1 MPVNQQTHPA
11 KEFEMGS
18 RSSGRRPR
26 PNHLKALEGSRE
38 SRINRNEPIPD
49 DAPILPP
56 VELPPDARAVWDRLA
71 PDLIAKRVLQA
82 WDVDSF
88 GVYCRAVALFNRA
101 AAEVEADGASTERRY
116 KGLVPSP
123 AFRVMVAAEKMM
135 TSTGSR
141 FGLSPADR
149 ARIQVDPGAPKTGA
163 ERYLT

>member
-1 MPVNQQTHPA
+1 
-11 KEFEMGS
+11 MGS

-26 PNHLKALEGSRE
+26 PNHLKALEGVRE
-38 SRINRNEPIPD
+38 SRVNRGEPIPA
-49 DAPILPP
+49 DAPIAPP

-88 GVYCRAVALFNRA
+88 CVYCRAVALFNRA
-101 AAEVEADGASTERRY
+101 ATEVESEGASTERPY

-135 TSTGSR
+135 ASTGSR

-149 ARIQVDPGAPKTGA
+149 ARIQVDSGAPKTGA
-163 ERYLT
+163 ERYLI